1 MRLYKY
7 SKFEIAKENNY
18 KNLQYF
24 EKLRETPLDPIR
36 S

>member
-7 SKFEIAKENNY
+7 PKFEIAKENNY

-24 EKLRETPLDPIR
+24 EKLTLFPQCMLF
-36 S
+36 